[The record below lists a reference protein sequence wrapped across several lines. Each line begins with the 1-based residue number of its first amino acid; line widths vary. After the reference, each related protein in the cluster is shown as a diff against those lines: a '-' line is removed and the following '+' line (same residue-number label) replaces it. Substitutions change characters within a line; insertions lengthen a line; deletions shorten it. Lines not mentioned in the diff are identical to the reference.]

1 MSVFT
6 ERVLILGTNTLAWKI
21 AELLAAFPHRY
32 GIVGFVD
39 DAYNSGGVLPRSGRL
54 VLHNGGTTPISSCG
68 IPGNG
73 GAGPHNGDTLHHI
86 NGGTVP
92 PNGGSKPGNGVT
104 LPHLNGDA
112 VPCNGEFKL
121 GNGDGLQHNGRGLH
135 VTPYPFPVI
144 GPLDRIDNT
153 IKDLRPH
160 RIIVPLTE
168 DSRLPVQALLNSR
181 IEGVVV
187 EEGNEVYERLAR
199 KLAIESLPPNLLI
212 FSKDLRK
219 PMFQMVLHRAIS
231 LAFAALGLL
240 LTAPLMGIIAVAIKV
255 DSRGP
260 VFFIQEREGYRGRV
274 FRLIK
279 FRTMHPSSIEEG
291 GWSREL
297 SSRITRVGKWLR
309 KFRLDEFPQFINVLQ
324 GDMDVV
330 GPRPEMACNVKTM
343 GERIAYYPLRTM
355 VRPGITGWAQIR
367 HGYALSEDDV
377 TEKIRFDLY
386 YIKHMS
392 LWFDLRILME
402 TVKIVLFGH
411 GAQ

>member
-1 MSVFT
+1 
-6 ERVLILGTNTLAWKI
+6 
-21 AELLAAFPHRY
+21 
-32 GIVGFVD
+32 
-39 DAYNSGGVLPRSGRL
+39 
-54 VLHNGGTTPISSCG
+54 
-68 IPGNG
+68 
-73 GAGPHNGDTLHHI
+73 
-86 NGGTVP
+86 
-92 PNGGSKPGNGVT
+92 
-104 LPHLNGDA
+104 
-112 VPCNGEFKL
+112 
-121 GNGDGLQHNGRGLH
+121 
-135 VTPYPFPVI
+135 
-144 GPLDRIDNT
+144 
-153 IKDLRPH
+153 
-160 RIIVPLTE
+160 
-168 DSRLPVQALLNSR
+168 
-181 IEGVVV
+181 
-187 EEGNEVYERLAR
+187 VYERLAR

-279 FRTMHPSSIEEG
+279 FRTMNRSSIEEG
-291 GWSREL
+291 GWSRKL
-297 SSRITRVGKWLR
+297 SSRITRVGKRLR
-309 KFRLDEFPQFINVLQ
+309 KYRLDEFPQFINVLR

-343 GERIAYYPLRTM
+343 GERIPYYPLRTM

-402 TVKIVLFGH
+402 TVKIVLFGQ